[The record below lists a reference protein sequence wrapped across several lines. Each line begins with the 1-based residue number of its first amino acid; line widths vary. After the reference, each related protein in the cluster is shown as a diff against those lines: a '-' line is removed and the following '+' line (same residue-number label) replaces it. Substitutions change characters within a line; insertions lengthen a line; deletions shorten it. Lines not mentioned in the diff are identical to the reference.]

1 MIRDRIVVGIRDEPT
16 CRHLQQKK
24 LTVSDA
30 VDACKASEAHHVV
43 FARWVERRRNRVKI
57 AVGNKATAVDVSTA
71 IASTQVRK
79 KRV

>member
-1 MIRDRIVVGIRDEPT
+1 LIRDRIVVGIRDEPT

-43 FARWVERRRNRVKI
+43 FARWVVTQRLTVVVTAYPVNQTSNRVEI
-57 AVGNKATAVDVSTA
+57 A
-71 IASTQVRK
+71 
-79 KRV
+79 